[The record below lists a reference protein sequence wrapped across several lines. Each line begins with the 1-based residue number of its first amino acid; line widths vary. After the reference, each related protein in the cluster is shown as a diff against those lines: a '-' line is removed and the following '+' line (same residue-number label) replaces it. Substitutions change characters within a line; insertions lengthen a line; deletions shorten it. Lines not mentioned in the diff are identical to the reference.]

1 MFDLAFD
8 FDSMVDVELDSNP
21 DAEVG
26 TAGMGLVVAAV
37 GTVAQAADSAGMNGK
52 AGCWP
57 DAVNGILAV
66 ACLGL
71 AEALGEHNEHC
82 F

>member
-8 FDSMVDVELDSNP
+8 FDSMVELDSTP

-26 TAGMGLVVAAV
+26 TAGIGLAVAAV

-57 DAVNGILAV
+57 DAVNGKLAV
-66 ACLGL
+66 ACLSL

-82 F
+82 CF